1 MGCKIRDA
9 RKAHG
14 IKQGEF
20 ARMLGVTNGAV
31 SQWEKGKTLPGRD
44 KLIRISE
51 ILDIPLVELLTD
63 EARVG

>member
-1 MGCKIRDA
+1 MKIREA

-20 ARMLGVTNGAV
+20 ARMLGISQGAV
-31 SQWEKGKTLPGRD
+31 SQWEKGRTLPGRD

-51 ILDIPLVELLTD
+51 ILKIPLEELLAD
-63 EARVG
+63 EKRAV